1 MISSSKKT
9 LGLFTKPSIFE
20 KGIGALLPEAYK
32 NFYKEWKELEPQAVH
47 YVPEEGKWK
56 RNEITGQVTPIQN
69 RPIPLIW
76 PKEHN
81 EQLWGGEGVVQGFQS
96 RGKYKRRIPH
106 FWVPVLRRS
115 VVYSEIL
122 DKYISVIVTDRTIN
136 LINANYGFDHYLLK
150 TPACDLKSLLA
161 LRLKRRILKE
171 LLNECPAYVKH
182 SEKYE
187 CVLAEYKKY
196 LTKYTA
202 EDIEW
207 YGYTFPEACKKMQV
221 ILDKQNEAI
230 PLKHIYR
237 SALIE
242 KMKATSESDDTN
254 NLEVS
259 EKIPWLHKINPFGK
273 KQETS

>member
-196 LTKYTA
+196 LTK
-202 EDIEW
+202 
-207 YGYTFPEACKKMQV
+207 V
-221 ILDKQNEAI
+221 SLI
-230 PLKHIYR
+230 PYVFFHHISSR
-237 SALIE
+237 
-242 KMKATSESDDTN
+242 
-254 NLEVS
+254 
-259 EKIPWLHKINPFGK
+259 W
-273 KQETS
+273 